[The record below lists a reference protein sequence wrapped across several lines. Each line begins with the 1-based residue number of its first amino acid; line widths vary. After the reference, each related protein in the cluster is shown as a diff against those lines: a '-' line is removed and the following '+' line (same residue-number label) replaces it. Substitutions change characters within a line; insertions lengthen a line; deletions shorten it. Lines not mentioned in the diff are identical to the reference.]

1 MSRAAHVLEQQR
13 RDGRGPRAAPAP
25 ECFRCALGDMIPHGF
40 FFSNAAVD
48 TIGQLLLDTNVGT
61 SFDILKVR

>member
-1 MSRAAHVLEQQR
+1 
-13 RDGRGPRAAPAP
+13 
-25 ECFRCALGDMIPHGF
+25 MIPHGF